1 MAKILYG
8 KAVAED
14 VKASLKQRV
23 AALKKKQVQSGLAV
37 VLVGEDPASAIYVRN
52 KGRACEELGIYSET
66 YRLPHETG
74 TAELLSLIDRLNGD
88 KRFHGILVQLPLPK
102 HIDEKQIIHRI
113 AVEKDV
119 DAFHPFNIGKLVL
132 GEETFLPC
140 TPAGILEM
148 LRYYDIQTAGK
159 HVVIVGRSNIVG
171 KPMTNLMYQK
181 AAANAT
187 VTICHTGTKD
197 LAYHTKQADILIVAA
212 GRPEMIGA
220 NMVKK
225 GAVVVDVGMNRVED
239 ASRSKGYRLS
249 GDVDYSAVEPLASA
263 ITPVPGGVGLM
274 TIAMLMKNTVLA
286 AERQAL

>member
-14 VKASLKQRV
+14 VKASLKLRI
-23 AALKKKQVQSGLAV
+23 AALEKKQVRPGLAV
-37 VLVGEDPASAIYVRN
+37 VLVGEDSASAIYVRN
-52 KGRACEELGIYSET
+52 KGRACEELGIDSET

-74 TAELLSLIDRLNGD
+74 STELLSLIDKLNCD

-132 GEETFLPC
+132 GEDSFLPC

-148 LRYYDIQTAGK
+148 LRYYNIETGGK
-159 HVVIVGRSNIVG
+159 HVVVVGRSNIVG
-171 KPMTNLMYQK
+171 KPITNLMYQK
-181 AAANAT
+181 SAANAT
-187 VTICHTGTKD
+187 VTVCHTGTKD

-212 GRPEMIGA
+212 GRPEMIHAG
-220 NMVKK
+220 MVSK
-225 GAVVVDVGMNRVED
+225 GVVVIDVGMNRVED
-239 ASRSKGYRLS
+239 PSKAKGYRLT

-274 TIAMLMKNTVLA
+274 TIAMLMKNTVRA
-286 AERQAL
+286 AELQVL